1 MAPEDDDTTGEE
13 ETDPVVE
20 HVEEELDTGK
30 TLTMDHLNEMKK
42 QLDARLDSLSRDKTK
57 DDEEKSELRGQID
70 TLSKHVKDLTEKLEE
85 KKEQGGETMLIAPE
99 ELNPKQQNDG
109 VEEDHTGDGPTPIE
123 PRKGWKR
130 WV

>member
-1 MAPEDDDTTGEE
+1 MGSDKSKSGENDKKEDNNN
-13 ETDPVVE
+13 
-20 HVEEELDTGK
+20 LDK
-30 TLTMDHLNEMKK
+30 SK
-42 QLDARLDSLSRDKTK
+42 LSHK
-57 DDEEKSELRGQID
+57 E
-70 TLSKHVKDLTEKLEE
+70 LTEKLEE

-109 VEEDHTGDGPTPIE
+109 VEEDHTGDGSPARE